1 MNAHLL
7 VRAGLRSL
15 RSLRGPG
22 LQLPEAEPRA
32 RAAVVRVSIDVQ
44 DAVAGARHHRRVRVL
59 RRELQQQADEGLE
72 PGPAPLHV
80 GIVYKSFT
88 SGVKV
93 APQNCNFKGCGA
105 YTGEMA
111 ADQMKDMG
119 IEWCLIGHSERR
131 GEFGLPTPAE
141 SSELRRDRRAEALA
155 RLEAMGAGSF

>member
-1 MNAHLL
+1 MY
-7 VRAGLRSL
+7 VCPS
-15 RSLRGPG
+15 
-22 LQLPEAEPRA
+22 
-32 RAAVVRVSIDVQ
+32 
-44 DAVAGARHHRRVRVL
+44 
-59 RRELQQQADEGLE
+59 
-72 PGPAPLHV
+72 PLHV

-141 SSELRRDRRAEALA
+141 SS
-155 RLEAMGAGSF
+155 